1 MSNVRSLRARL
12 KKPTLTNEERD
23 LILAAL
29 IEAVADLQ
37 DEAEARRVAKTSRNG
52 TSPVER
58 WFLPDPD
65 KAPK

>member
-37 DEAEARRVAKTSRNG
+37 DAAKPPTNQARNG
-52 TSPVER
+52 PAPQER
-58 WFLPDPD
+58 WFAPDPT
-65 KAPK
+65 KEPK